1 MDSDVDSVP
10 GEFPRQRVLIEAY
23 TVPDDSDLAQHPR
36 GVKEWALDPA
46 IAKRLWTV
54 STDLLRA

>member
-1 MDSDVDSVP
+1 MPND
-10 GEFPRQRVLIEAY
+10 A
-23 TVPDDSDLAQHPR
+23 DLAQHPH

-46 IAKRLWTV
+46 IAKLLWTV